1 MATLN
6 AEGEKQASKTQKVGR
21 DARDRSKKLGQRCLW
36 QNMANGAFDDAW
48 KKQIDGAPGN
58 VALSNA

>member
-36 QNMANGAFDDAW
+36 QNMANGAFDNAW
-48 KKQIDGAPGN
+48 KK
-58 VALSNA
+58 